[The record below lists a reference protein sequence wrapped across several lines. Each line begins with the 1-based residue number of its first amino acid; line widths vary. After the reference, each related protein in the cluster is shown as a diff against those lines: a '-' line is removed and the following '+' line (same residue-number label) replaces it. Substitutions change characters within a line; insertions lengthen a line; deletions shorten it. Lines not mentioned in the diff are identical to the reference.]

1 MDNAEEKQTESQA
14 EEDAE
19 PLTQIVAEMPESDI
33 PAYIGRLFN
42 GFNGHLHV
50 HTNFTMTFPREIDI
64 FKTLKSKRSFNAHF
78 WFKNDFFLARWWD
91 IVQI

>member
-1 MDNAEEKQTESQA
+1 MDRTPTLLPTKAMSSTQEEIGGKTMDNAEEKQTESQA

-42 GFNGHLHV
+42 GFNGHLQ
-50 HTNFTMTFPREIDI
+50 TDSLCPFPG
-64 FKTLKSKRSFNAHF
+64 K
-78 WFKNDFFLARWWD
+78 
-91 IVQI
+91 

>member
-1 MDNAEEKQTESQA
+1 MVEGSLDRTPTLLPTKAMSSRQEEVGGKTMDNAEEKQTESQA

-42 GFNGHLHV
+42 VFNGNLQ
-50 HTNFTMTFPREIDI
+50 TNS
-64 FKTLKSKRSFNAHF
+64 L
-78 WFKNDFFLARWWD
+78 
-91 IVQI
+91 

>member
-1 MDNAEEKQTESQA
+1 MVEGSLDRTPTLLPTKAMSSTQEEVGGKTMDNAEEKQTESQA

-42 GFNGHLHV
+42 VFNGNLQ
-50 HTNFTMTFPREIDI
+50 TKCN
-64 FKTLKSKRSFNAHF
+64 N
-78 WFKNDFFLARWWD
+78 
-91 IVQI
+91 

>member
-1 MDNAEEKQTESQA
+1 MVEGSLDRTPTLLPTKAMSSTQEEVGGKTMDIAEENQAESQA

-42 GFNGHLHV
+42 EYLQ
-50 HTNFTMTFPREIDI
+50 TNA
-64 FKTLKSKRSFNAHF
+64 L
-78 WFKNDFFLARWWD
+78 
-91 IVQI
+91 

>member
-1 MDNAEEKQTESQA
+1 MVEGSLDRTPTLLPTKAMSSTQEGIGGKTMDNAEEKQTESQA

-19 PLTQIVAEMPESDI
+19 PLTRIVAEMPESDI

-50 HTNFTMTFPREIDI
+50 QTN
-64 FKTLKSKRSFNAHF
+64 L
-78 WFKNDFFLARWWD
+78 L
-91 IVQI
+91 

>member
-1 MDNAEEKQTESQA
+1 MVEGSLDRTPTLLPTKAMSSTQEEVGGKTMDNAEEKQTESQA

-42 GFNGHLHV
+42 VFNGNLQ
-50 HTNFTMTFPREIDI
+50 TNS
-64 FKTLKSKRSFNAHF
+64 L
-78 WFKNDFFLARWWD
+78 
-91 IVQI
+91 

>member
-1 MDNAEEKQTESQA
+1 MDRTPTLLPTKAMSSTQEEVGGKTMDNAEEKQTESQA

-42 GFNGHLHV
+42 VFNGNLQ
-50 HTNFTMTFPREIDI
+50 TNS
-64 FKTLKSKRSFNAHF
+64 L
-78 WFKNDFFLARWWD
+78 
-91 IVQI
+91 

>member
-1 MDNAEEKQTESQA
+1 MVEGSLDRTPTLLPTKAMSSTQEEIGGKTMDNAEEKQTESQA

-42 GFNGHLHV
+42 VFNGNLQ
-50 HTNFTMTFPREIDI
+50 TNS
-64 FKTLKSKRSFNAHF
+64 L
-78 WFKNDFFLARWWD
+78 
-91 IVQI
+91 